1 MTNRTVRTPFFVRDK
16 GFYRN
21 VLRLAIPLTL
31 QSAMGLLLNMM
42 DTVMLGR
49 LGENSEAVISAASLA
64 NQPFTIYSILIFG
77 IASGA
82 SVLISQ
88 YWGKQDTDSINS
100 ITGIITIISLVAGG
114 LVTVLCYFFAP
125 EVMSLYTSSP
135 LVIELGV
142 SYLYIVLASYPITSM
157 TSLLCSVMRSTEQ
170 VKVALVS
177 NSAAILTNILLNY
190 ILIFGKLGF
199 PALGIVG
206 AAIATLIARIA
217 ELLMV
222 LFYVIFMEK
231 QVRLSLRKMLR
242 IRGVLVRDLCR
253 YSLPTITSETFW
265 GLGITCHAA
274 IIGNM
279 GEIPYAAYSVA
290 NIIESIGLLATMGFA
305 TAALVI
311 IGKEIGAGREH
322 NAYPYAK
329 TLLTLATILGA
340 LMSGVVVLLARPA
353 VNLFNIVDATKDT
366 AVNIILVIAV
376 LVFIKSF
383 NATAIVGVFR
393 GGGDTVTAMLMDSV
407 CMWTISVPMGLLAAY
422 VLELPVWWVYAFLMT
437 DEVVKIF
444 IGFKRVTSRKWIRN
458 VTR

>member
-1 MTNRTVRTPFFVRDK
+1 MMNHTAKTPLFVRDK

-21 VLRLAIPLTL
+21 VLRLAIPMTL

-64 NQPFTIYSILIFG
+64 NQPFTIYTLLIFG
-77 IASGA
+77 MASGA

-88 YWGKQDTDSINS
+88 YWGKQDTDTINS
-100 ITGIITIISLVAGG
+100 ITGIVTIISLAAGG
-114 LVTVLCYFFAP
+114 LLTTLCYLFAP
-125 EVMSLYTSSP
+125 EIMGLYTSSQT
-135 LVIELGV
+135 VIDLGV
-142 SYLYIVLASYPITSM
+142 SYLYIVLASYPISSM
-157 TSLLCSVMRSTEQ
+157 TSLLCSVLRSTEQ

-177 NSAAILTNILLNY
+177 NSTGIITNILLNY

-206 AAIATLIARIA
+206 AAIATLISRIV

-231 QVRLSLRKMLR
+231 QIRLSLRKMLR
-242 IRGVLVRDLCR
+242 IRGVLVRDLFR
-253 YSLPTITSETFW
+253 YSLPTICSETLW
-265 GLGITCHAA
+265 GLGISCHAA

-279 GEIPYAAYSVA
+279 GEVAYAAYSVA
-290 NIIESIGLLATMGFA
+290 NIIERIGQLATMGFA
-305 TAALVI
+305 NAALVI

-329 TLLTLATILGA
+329 TLLALATLLGA

-353 VNLFNIVDATKDT
+353 VSLFNVVDATKDT
-366 AVNIILVIAV
+366 AVNIIFVIAV
-376 LVFIKSF
+376 MVFIKSF

-422 VLELPVWWVYAFLMT
+422 VLELPVWWVYAFLMS

-444 IGFKRVTSRKWIRN
+444 IGFWRVASRKWIRN